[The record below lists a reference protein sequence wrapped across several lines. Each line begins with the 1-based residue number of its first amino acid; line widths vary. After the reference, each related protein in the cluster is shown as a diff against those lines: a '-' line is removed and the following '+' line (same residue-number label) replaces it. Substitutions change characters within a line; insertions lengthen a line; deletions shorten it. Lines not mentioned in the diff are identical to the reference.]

1 MENSVEYF
9 LSIKYKYL
17 EGSVLKLKVI
27 YDKYVDYIKE
37 IGDKPLGYKNFRV
50 ELTEEL
56 KTSKMLIKK
65 KKNTY
70 FVLNIM
76 ERPENALEEMQALT
90 RAYFDLW

>member
-1 MENSVEYF
+1 M
-9 LSIKYKYL
+9 
-17 EGSVLKLKVI
+17 
-27 YDKYVDYIKE
+27 DYIKE
-37 IGDKPLGYKNFRV
+37 IGDRRKPLGYKNFRV

-76 ERPENALEEMQALT
+76 ERPENALEQALT
-90 RAYFDLW
+90 RAMKT